1 MPRSKSVFVGYA
13 RTTGDEESS
22 GDSWERQ
29 RHALERYAE
38 SRGLD
43 MIRVYW
49 DRGIEG
55 QPVSYRSGIFT
66 LLDEVP
72 LLGTTDVI
80 VTRVDRLIREG
91 EIGRQILKELEGHK
105 VSIHSLTEDETKVRQ
120 DTRRITASTVAAL
133 KSANTKIQALKRG
146 KAPAGRAP
154 YGYRREAVAGDS
166 TTKLV
171 VVPDEAKVVQWI
183 FREYLRRR
191 SMAKVAKGLAE
202 RGIPAPGGKEWSRAS
217 VAWILGNE
225 IYIGYVKFGAQKN
238 KGEHEAIIAAVIFHK
253 VQRLRQT
260 NRRMRKRRKGEPDT
274 GALVGAVASGDGD
287 AADGAAADVPDNYD
301 PFAEFDRAM
310 SNDGNSGRTIEEA
323 TPDSSSDTVSV
334 GSEEPDDV
342 GEPGDVDDD
351 DAAGSSDSADD
362 HDDAD
367 DDFVFEPL
375 GAKDG
380 VEAKAG
386 NGK

>member
-1 MPRSKSVFVGYA
+1 MPRPKNVFVGYA
-13 RTTGDEESS
+13 RTTGDEESAR
-22 GDSWERQ
+22 DSWERQ

-55 QPVSYRSGIFT
+55 QAASYRSGIFT

-72 LLGTTDVI
+72 LLGITDVL

-91 EIGRQILKELEGHK
+91 EIGRQILKELEGHR
-105 VSIHSLTEDETKVRQ
+105 VSIHSLTEDESKVRQ
-120 DTRRITASTVAAL
+120 DTKRITASTVAAL
-133 KSANTKIQALKRG
+133 KSANTKILALKRG

-171 VVPDEAKVVQWI
+171 VVKDEASVVQWI
-183 FREYLRRR
+183 FREYLRKR
-191 SMAKVAKGLAE
+191 SMAKVAKGLADK
-202 RGIPAPGGKEWSRAS
+202 GIPAPGGKEWSRAS

-225 IYIGYVKFGAQKN
+225 IYIGNVKFGTQKN

-260 NRRMRKRRKGEPDT
+260 NRRMRKRKKGEPDT
-274 GALVGAVASGDGD
+274 GVLVGD
-287 AADGAAADVPDNYD
+287 AAASSSGDSAEGTPGYD
-301 PFAEFDRAM
+301 PFAEFDRQIETSM
-310 SNDGNSGRTIEEA
+310 GDDKNSGRPIEA
-323 TPDSSSDTVSV
+323 ASADASDDTVTMDDSTDDASASDSGDG
-334 GSEEPDDV
+334 GS
-342 GEPGDVDDD
+342 DDD
-351 DAAGSSDSADD
+351 DRSDA
-362 HDDAD
+362 

-375 GAKDG
+375 TAT
-380 VEAKAG
+380 EPARESG
-386 NGK
+386 NNKRRS